1 MIFNMVREP
10 GGVKLVTWGGGTEEE
25 IAAMV
30 AAHYGGRINL
40 ADYWSVGDE
49 RIVTLNGET
58 QSLVLMHE
66 GGKTLTTPINGHT
79 ECAFIVGL
87 KNCMATERAMN
98 PSETDWNNC
107 AMRTFCNG
115 DFRNYF
121 SATMRGIFKQS
132 ETLTVLDYYDDL
144 LQTSNDYFALPAEK
158 EVTGDIGGSNPA
170 EDTLSQF
177 TWYMTS
183 SNRIKTRDGYAN
195 AWFLRSLNAYGGP
208 GYGFLGMDK
217 RGMSQAEGYGQASG
231 VSPYGVI

>member
-1 MIFNMVREP
+1 MIFQTTEYEP
-10 GGVKLVTWGGGTEEE
+10 PAKIVTWGGGTDEE

-30 AAHYGGRINL
+30 AAHYKDKINL

-66 GGKTLTTPINGHT
+66 GGKTLTTPINGHP

-87 KNCMATERAMN
+87 KNCMATKRAMN
-98 PSETDWNNC
+98 PSETNWNNC

-121 SATMRGIFKQS
+121 SATMRGIFKKS
-132 ETLTVLDYYDDL
+132 ETLTAPNYVDNL

-183 SNRIKTRDGYAN
+183 SNRIKTINGQADVWY
-195 AWFLRSLNAYGGP
+195 LRSLNAYGGS
-208 GYGFLGMDK
+208 GYGFLGMSK
-217 RGMSQAEGYGQASG
+217 RGMSQGAGYDNASG
-231 VSPYGVI
+231 VSPYGCI